1 VVLDA
6 IRRDTKE
13 VKMIFTYTD
22 FPFGLVNGKER
33 AIKLYPYSVPK
44 TVRDYHEDFLMFCL
58 GNHDDKC
65 HCRGCKELEDNDGT
79 LG

>member
-1 VVLDA
+1 MVLDA

>member
-1 VVLDA
+1 MVLDA

-65 HCRGCKELEDNDGT
+65 HCRGCKELEEN
-79 LG
+79 

>member
-1 VVLDA
+1 MVLDA

-22 FPFGLVNGKER
+22 FPFGLVNEKER
-33 AIKLYPYSVPK
+33 AIKLYPYSIPK

>member
-1 VVLDA
+1 MVLDA
-6 IRRDTKE
+6 IRKDTKE